1 MPFASMPNPVIHLG
15 VIAAA
20 FSLAGLVKGVTGLGL
35 PTVGMGLL
43 GLAMPPAQ
51 AAALLVVPAFITNV
65 WQMISGPG
73 LGRLA
78 RRLWLM
84 QSGICFGT
92 WAGAGLM
99 TASKAGLASVAL
111 GGALLAYAAIGLTN
125 VHVPHVPA
133 WAEWWLGTLVG
144 VAAGLITAATG
155 VFVIPAVPYLQAL
168 GFQGEE
174 LLKALGLSFTV
185 STVALAWSL
194 VGSGSLDLGT
204 SLYSLLALVPA
215 LVGMIA
221 GQRLLRV
228 MRPETFRRWFF
239 WGIVL
244 LSGDLTLRGLL

>member
-1 MPFASMPNPVIHLG
+1 MPNPVIHLG

-84 QSGICFGT
+84 QSGICLGT

-111 GGALLAYAAIGLTN
+111 GGHWPDECACAACTGLGRVVARN
-125 VHVPHVPA
+125 FGRSRNGPHYRCYGRVCN
-133 WAEWWLGTLVG
+133 
-144 VAAGLITAATG
+144 TG
-155 VFVIPAVPYLQAL
+155 RAVPSGPWLPGGRASEGARPL
-168 GFQGEE
+168 VH
-174 LLKALGLSFTV
+174 GLDNRTCLV
-185 STVALAWSL
+185 S
-194 VGSGSLDLGT
+194 G
-204 SLYSLLALVPA
+204 
-215 LVGMIA
+215 
-221 GQRLLRV
+221 RLR
-228 MRPETFRRWFF
+228 
-239 WGIVL
+239 
-244 LSGDLTLRGLL
+244 LTRSRH